1 MARLLN
7 VLCFVAFL
15 CVDAEKGE
23 DLQRG
28 NWMNAVV
35 DGKSAKKFIPGVWRK
50 RVGEALADERFQT
63 IKRGDLYEFGVYTGE
78 SLKSLRRHF
87 AEYHVPHPHTVWGF
101 DSFAGLDE
109 EAEGVKNDRKGTWVK
124 GAYSAADAMG
134 IYNFQQL
141 ADSIK
146 TRVLENPDGSKTP
159 ESEWPL
165 KFIKG
170 YFKDS
175 LTSTLA
181 KDKKM
186 RVATYVDIDVDMYLP
201 TKQALTWMLENKL
214 IVPGTMIGYD
224 DFGSTELWVAG
235 ESRAQREMQSE
246 FGVELELVSSECSVE
261 STISSTGIMVPEGGC
276 PGVVNFHPIFR
287 VVSVKGHGEVTEDV
301 KVTEDVN
308 TCLFLSPVCFV
319 IGYALAWWRGKRAL
333 GSAR

>member
-28 NWMNAVV
+28 NWMNAVI

-101 DSFAGLDE
+101 DSFSGLDE

-287 VVSVKGHGEVTEDV
+287 VVSVKGRGGG
-301 KVTEDVN
+301 TEDVN
-308 TCLFLSPVCFV
+308 MCLFLSPVCFV